1 MIPFRE
7 RGLYQAAQNV
17 LHGFGSICGAS
28 FGGIIADTIGWRW
41 CFLMQVPISI
51 FALVIGNKVIK
62 VQAHTLQID
71 DDLGFRGVWK
81 KVDISGALLLVL
93 GLSTQLV
100 GLSLGGNEL
109 PWDSPWVILSFVTSF
124 LFLALFILVEGKTTT
139 VPIIPL
145 KMLRGVLPVSTQIA
159 NVFVG
164 MAAYAVSVSP
174 FVMFFVCEH

>member
-28 FGGIIADTIGWRW
+28 FGGTIADTIGWRW
-41 CFLMQVPISI
+41 CFLLQIPVSI
-51 FALVIGNKVIK
+51 VALAVGNKVIK
-62 VQAHTLQID
+62 VSSDTGLTGVKP
-71 DDLGFRGVWK
+71 GFRGVWK
-81 KVDISGALLLVL
+81 RIDLSGSLLLVL

-109 PWDSPWVILSFVTSF
+109 PWDSPWVVLSFVTSF
-124 LFLALFILVEGKTTT
+124 LFLALFILVEAKTTT

-164 MAAYAVSVSP
+164 MAAYAVRIVPHCHVSNY
-174 FVMFFVCEH
+174 